1 MSMHTGYS
9 FKQIHSDSLPRE
21 KLIEF
26 GPDGLSNAELL
37 AIIFMTGTRSE
48 NVLELSN
55 RVIKEYGSRSITE
68 VKDTSKIMDLIG
80 LGQSK
85 AAQVIAV
92 FELGR
97 RFFREQSQRLPVIR
111 DPEDVY
117 KLLEHMTRLKKEELR
132 ALYLN
137 SRQVVIREEL
147 ISLGSENMNIV
158 SPKEIIHPAVELMAK
173 GIIIVHNHPSGE
185 LKPSDEDKIFTNN
198 LREACNIMQVQLLD
212 HLVIS
217 TGGYLSFAMDGLL

>member
-1 MSMHTGYS
+1 MHTGYS

-68 VKDTSKIMDLIG
+68 VKDTSKIMDLLG

-117 KLLEHMTRLKKEELR
+117 KLMEHMTRLKKEELR

-185 LKPSDEDKIFTNN
+185 LKPSEEDKVFTNN
-198 LREACNIMQVQLLD
+198 LKEACNIMQVQLLD

-217 TGGYLSFAMDGLL
+217 SGGYLSFATDGLL

>member
-1 MSMHTGYS
+1 MHTGYS
-9 FKQIHSDSLPRE
+9 FKQIYSDSLPRE

-68 VKDTSKIMDLIG
+68 VKDTSKIMDLLG

-185 LKPSDEDKIFTNN
+185 LKPSEEDKVFTNN
-198 LREACNIMQVQLLD
+198 LKEACNIMQVQLLD

-217 TGGYLSFAMDGLL
+217 SGGYLSFASDGLL